1 MSRTLASPLH
11 SALVE
16 FLITKRKEAGL
27 TQADVAARL
36 GRYQSFVATV
46 EKGQR
51 RVDVVDLMG
60 FADAIG
66 FDPVDAIKVLRSVEL
81 K

>member
-16 FLITKRKEAGL
+16 FLIAKRKEAGL

-36 GRYQSFVATV
+36 VRYQSFVATV
-46 EKGQR
+46 EKGQH
-51 RVDVVDLMG
+51 RVDIVDL
-60 FADAIG
+60 FLFSQAIG
-66 FDPVDAIKVLRSVEL
+66 FVSQEAIRYLRECNH
-81 K
+81 